1 MEVQSSALSKK
12 KEQIKDIIKYQYLK
26 QAMGHSSRRGVC
38 SGKNKTPGKR

>member
-26 QAMGHSSRRGVC
+26 QAMGHSSKGWVLEFDKYD
-38 SGKNKTPGKR
+38 GW